1 MERAIAY
8 LLMVVRKDRRYLC
21 MHARKHLGLAA
32 WCLEGPLLIHVVVTV
47 ADLETL
53 MRATLG
59 ALANF
64 NEDEKMILVK

>member
-1 MERAIAY
+1 
-8 LLMVVRKDRRYLC
+8 L
-21 MHARKHLGLAA
+21 H
-32 WCLEGPLLIHVVVTV
+32 

-64 NEDEKMILVK
+64 NEDEKMILLK

>member
-1 MERAIAY
+1 M
-8 LLMVVRKDRRYLC
+8 
-21 MHARKHLGLAA
+21 
-32 WCLEGPLLIHVVVTV
+32 T

-64 NEDEKMILVK
+64 NEDEKMILLK

>member
-1 MERAIAY
+1 M
-8 LLMVVRKDRRYLC
+8 LM
-21 MHARKHLGLAA
+21 
-32 WCLEGPLLIHVVVTV
+32 T

-64 NEDEKMILVK
+64 NEDEKMILLK

>member
-1 MERAIAY
+1 
-8 LLMVVRKDRRYLC
+8 LLFL
-21 MHARKHLGLAA
+21 HL
-32 WCLEGPLLIHVVVTV
+32 TV
-47 ADLETL
+47 PVSDLETL